1 MVIKCITEEFR
12 NNVSKTKN
20 QRTKI
25 PSRKCGLMS
34 IKGLEMIIFSTW
46 KANHICML
54 FLYLNCVARKE
65 MINS

>member
-34 IKGLEMIIFSTW
+34 MKGSGNDYI
-46 KANHICML
+46 
-54 FLYLNCVARKE
+54 LYLE
-65 MINS
+65 S